1 MPSTVSEMEL
11 DGTTREFPCNA
22 NDVFTSSFVAII
34 PPAPVTNCVNGR
46 WEKLV
51 TIVEDDPEIMLLQ

>member
-11 DGTTREFPCNA
+11 DGTTKEFPCNA
-22 NDVFTSSFVAII
+22 NDVFTSSFAAII

-46 WEKLV
+46 
-51 TIVEDDPEIMLLQ
+51 